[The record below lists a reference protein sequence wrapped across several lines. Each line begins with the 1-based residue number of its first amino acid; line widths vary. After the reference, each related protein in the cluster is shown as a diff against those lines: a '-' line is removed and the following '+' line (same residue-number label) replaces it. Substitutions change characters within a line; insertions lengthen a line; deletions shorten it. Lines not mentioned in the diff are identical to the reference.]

1 MSKFRNRRLMANKIK
16 ELKRK
21 GKTQSQAVAIAYS
34 MFKGKKT

>member
-1 MSKFRNRRLMANKIK
+1 MSVFRDRRLIANKIK